1 LHSFG
6 ISGISTRTSLKHAEM
21 ASYEEKQ
28 TSQMDEDRANLLM
41 VAETEVISIHQQRF
55 PHVERST

>member
-1 LHSFG
+1 
-6 ISGISTRTSLKHAEM
+6 M